1 MKKAVQD
8 VMLTK
13 KFVTGLKT
21 ASLLYGFASLLAAT
35 LNFMFPFT
43 EKKELVL
50 QFCLI
55 LAISSIIHFSISYF
69 SSEKHYKKF
78 LGALIIQIMLQGLLM
93 NKVNMADIAYT
104 MNIIPSG
111 ISGRLVDYAFFFPTL
126 FLAVS
131 IVLFRIKIFIFFIF
145 LYIAV
150 LTLNLSPFLLDE
162 TVYFSINKLDIFLD
176 NTVINRS
183 VFMRNIL
190 LFFFIILIGIA
201 ILWQANLHAQ
211 SSADFEKNNMVLG
224 RYFSPDIK
232 HEIEE
237 TGLNFSEYI
246 PKNLNVAIL
255 FTDIVGFT
263 KLSEKMEPNDV
274 LQLLSE
280 YQTIMVECIFEFN
293 GTVDKFIGDAVMA
306 NFGTPKSY
314 GNDAQNAFDCAK
326 KMKFM
331 LHEWNKN
338 RIDNKQKVIQHR
350 IGIHYG
356 ECVVGNVGGEKRVE
370 YTVLGDT
377 VNVAS
382 RLCDL
387 SKNFDNDLLISKTL
401 YNQIE
406 IVDDYEV
413 FQSQTIKGR
422 KEKLD
427 LIRVFLS

>member
-1 MKKAVQD
+1 
-8 VMLTK
+8 
-13 KFVTGLKT
+13 
-21 ASLLYGFASLLAAT
+21 
-35 LNFMFPFT
+35 
-43 EKKELVL
+43 
-50 QFCLI
+50 
-55 LAISSIIHFSISYF
+55 
-69 SSEKHYKKF
+69 
-78 LGALIIQIMLQGLLM
+78 
-93 NKVNMADIAYT
+93 
-104 MNIIPSG
+104 
-111 ISGRLVDYAFFFPTL
+111 
-126 FLAVS
+126 
-131 IVLFRIKIFIFFIF
+131 
-145 LYIAV
+145 
-150 LTLNLSPFLLDE
+150 
-162 TVYFSINKLDIFLD
+162 
-176 NTVINRS
+176 
-183 VFMRNIL
+183 
-190 LFFFIILIGIA
+190 
-201 ILWQANLHAQ
+201 
-211 SSADFEKNNMVLG
+211 MVLG

-232 HEIEE
+232 NEIEE

-246 PKNLNVAIL
+246 PKNLNVAVL

-326 KMKFM
+326 KMKLM

-338 RIDNKQKVIQHR
+338 RIGNKQKVIQHR

-387 SKNFDNDLLISKTL
+387 SKNFDNDLLISKTF

-427 LIRVFLS
+427 LIRVFLN